1 MQTSAPA
8 LEPLGRPH
16 EGLEVAVGQHTQATA
31 EARKAADQRLRVST
45 GRWGHPITRVAALET
60 RTHARWIPWCCSGR
74 TRTSSTKTSHLNVG
88 HDVLVLKALRDALAF
103 VTPMARRYSV
113 SMQVA
118 IELAPVQ
125 AAQLQSEAN
134 FIAAW
139 RDALS
144 HAG

>member
-1 MQTSAPA
+1 
-8 LEPLGRPH
+8 
-16 EGLEVAVGQHTQATA
+16 
-31 EARKAADQRLRVST
+31 
-45 GRWGHPITRVAALET
+45 
-60 RTHARWIPWCCSGR
+60 
-74 TRTSSTKTSHLNVG
+74 
-88 HDVLVLKALRDALAF
+88 
-103 VTPMARRYSV
+103 
-113 SMQVA
+113 MQVA